1 MLVLERVLGTHDKE
15 GSNLLNVVKS
25 SEVVV
30 CPVKHIEGSRFIWD
44 GIHPVDIMVFRLR
57 YVEDG
62 WHLGFKV
69 EQSMNFDP
77 SFRPPEMSPFVNA
90 ETEVNCRLI
99 KGIDLS
105 SEFKDVLNPHLL
117 SDAYCVVGKL
127 LKDAIIACIIRF

>member
-1 MLVLERVLGTHDKE
+1 MFGFINGKPDNGVRKDILRHPSLPSDILVLERVLGTHDKE
-15 GSNLLNVVKS
+15 GANLLNVVKS

-30 CPVKHIEGSRFIWD
+30 CSVKHIEGSRFIWD
-44 GIHPVDIMVFRLR
+44 GIHPVDIMELRLR

-90 ETEVNCRLI
+90 ETKVNCR
-99 KGIDLS
+99 
-105 SEFKDVLNPHLL
+105 
-117 SDAYCVVGKL
+117 
-127 LKDAIIACIIRF
+127 